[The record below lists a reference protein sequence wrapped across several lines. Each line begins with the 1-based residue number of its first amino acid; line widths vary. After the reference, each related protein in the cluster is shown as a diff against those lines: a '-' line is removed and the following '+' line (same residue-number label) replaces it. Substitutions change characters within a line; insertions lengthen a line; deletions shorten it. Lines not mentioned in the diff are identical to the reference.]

1 MEAAVSSKCSAAAA
15 SRARCTCSRV
25 WRCGR
30 GVAEMRAETEAV
42 TQPHLL
48 RGEGGGGLAVGE
60 VLREQACPQQ
70 DA

>member
-1 MEAAVSSKCSAAAA
+1 M
-15 SRARCTCSRV
+15 RV
-25 WRCGR
+25 
-30 GVAEMRAETEAV
+30 EMRVETEAV